1 MARSHLMIKWDHSFV
16 SVGKVWA
23 QHIRWEA
30 GEDERGDRGI
40 TLSQIKSQSVIF
52 RSNCP
57 EQLLDTAKIVSAC
70 AFILRSIDAPNSVCV
85 WMEIK
90 RPALQTHSP
99 PMNEGRIAARTAERQ
114 FTICHRNPA
123 DMRWWCQY
131 ILRLPSGGLL
141 CITLKHE
148 LYEWNNAVLCRDVN
162 QKGEKSL
169 TSFAIKR

>member
-70 AFILRSIDAPNSVCV
+70 AFILRSIDAPNSVRMNGDQTPGFANTLSSYEWGKDCSPYCRETIYHMSSQSGRYEVMVSVHLASAQWRLTLHYTKTWIIWVEQRCV
-85 WMEIK
+85 VPGRK
-90 RPALQTHSP
+90 S
-99 PMNEGRIAARTAERQ
+99 EGREIADK
-114 FTICHRNPA
+114 FC
-123 DMRWWCQY
+123 Y
-131 ILRLPSGGLL
+131 
-141 CITLKHE
+141 
-148 LYEWNNAVLCRDVN
+148 
-162 QKGEKSL
+162 
-169 TSFAIKR
+169 